1 MTILEKIVA
10 FKQEEVAKAKIEQ
23 PVSALEKSI
32 YFSSHCLSMVH
43 FLTHPDHVGIIA
55 EFKRKS
61 PSKGLIHPT
70 ADVIEVTN
78 GYVEAGV
85 SGLSILTD
93 QHFFG
98 GGNDYL
104 LRARKRNFVPI
115 LRKEFI
121 IDPYQVIEAKAI
133 GADVILL
140 IAECLTKE
148 QVLEL
153 AQLAKTIGME
163 VLLEVHSEDQLEKC
177 NPHIDMVGVNN
188 RNLKTFE
195 VDVQNSV
202 RLFPQIS
209 NDFVKISESGIS
221 NPTTILSLKKIGFQG
236 FLIGEHFMKTPQP
249 GDGCRDFIKALSQGQ
264 GDRLPKQD

>member
-10 FKQEEVAKAKIEQ
+10 HKKEEVAKAKMDQ
-23 PVSALEKSI
+23 PISDLEKRL
-32 YFSSHCLSMVH
+32 YFSSSCLSMTH
-43 FLTHPDHVGIIA
+43 FLTHPDRVGVIA
-55 EFKRKS
+55 EFKRRS

-70 ADVIEVTN
+70 ADVVEVTN

-93 QHFFG
+93 HHFFG

-104 LRARKRNFVPI
+104 FRARKRNHVPI
-115 LRKEFI
+115 LRKEFM

-140 IAECLTKE
+140 IAECLSKG
-148 QVLEL
+148 QVQEL
-153 AQLAKTIGME
+153 AQLAKSLGME
-163 VLLEVHSEDQLEKC
+163 VLLEVHSADQLDKC

-202 RLFPQIS
+202 RLFPLIS
-209 NDFVKISESGIS
+209 NEFVKISESGIS
-221 NPTTILSLKKIGFQG
+221 NPTTILSLKEVGFQG
-236 FLIGEHFMKTPQP
+236 FLIGEHFMKTERP
-249 GDGCRDFIKALSQGQ
+249 GDSCRDFIEALSFNHD
-264 GDRLPKQD
+264 DRM